1 MILNLLYP
9 PEQADWQMNDLFIA
23 VTGNIGA
30 GKSTLTGML
39 ANSFGWQ
46 PFYEANAENPYLAD
60 FYEDMERWSFQSQIF
75 FLGKRLEHHR
85 QLVDYPGSVVQDRT
99 VYEDAQIF
107 ARNLHVQGR
116 MSVRDYETYCRLY
129 QAVVSFLPSP
139 DLIIYL
145 QASTPTLL
153 RHIEQRGR
161 TFERNIEA
169 EYVEQLNT
177 LYDEWISDWTY
188 CPVLCIPM
196 DEVDFQHSVD
206 DYMTII
212 AQIQQI
218 TELSL

>member
-1 MILNLLYP
+1 MK
-9 PEQADWQMNDLFIA
+9 ELFVA

-30 GKSTLTGML
+30 GKSTLTSML

-60 FYEDMERWSFQSQIF
+60 FYEDMPRWSFQSQIF
-75 FLGKRLEHHR
+75 FLSKRLEHHR

-107 ARNLHVQGR
+107 ARNLYKQGR
-116 MSVRDYETYCRLY
+116 MTDRDFETYCRLY
-129 QAVVSFLPSP
+129 EAIASFLPPP

-145 QASTPTLL
+145 QATTPKLL
-153 RHIEQRGR
+153 QHIEQRGR
-161 TFERNIEA
+161 AYEQNIEA

-188 CPVLCIPM
+188 CPVLYVPM
-196 DEVDFQHSVD
+196 DEVNFQHNVN
-206 DYMTII
+206 DYMKIV
-212 AQIQQI
+212 AQIEEKTGLQV
-218 TELSL
+218 